1 MMNAR
6 VNAIMMLRS
15 LRVLALVGILLYL
28 PALAQESR
36 ISLLPVNAPASAAL
50 QVKQIPAQE
59 SLLNAPLNSAQPAIS
74 GKITQTDYLLGAGDL
89 LDIDDA
95 VMGSMI
101 RNGRLLSDGGI
112 NLPLIGKV
120 LLGGLSLPQARE
132 RLSLKYAQ
140 YFTQP
145 RLTIRLVQQHPLR
158 VYVTGAVANPGMYL
172 SGKDL
177 RPENLPQAQ
186 LGSSAQ
192 NLRFSKLYLTD
203 ALILAG
209 GLSQNA
215 NVRDV
220 RIHRSLP
227 ESRTEHV
234 NLMALFSQGN
244 PLQDL
249 SLQDQDVIEVE
260 PLPENTLIR
269 DRDWETFTRNNVATG
284 AFKVSVLGS
293 VTKPGAYPVQS
304 ADTVLT
310 AIAKAGGFSDE
321 ADRKRIMI
329 LHTTEQGQV
338 IYREM
343 DLRDKKLL
351 ATHSLES
358 WAGLL
363 PDDVVF
369 VNDSNA
375 RKLARFGKDLVVD
388 RASYALLFPLFNN
401 WFNRP

>member
-1 MMNAR
+1 MMT
-6 VNAIMMLRS
+6 RS
-15 LRVLALVGILLYL
+15 LCLLALAGILLCL
-28 PALAQESR
+28 PVRAQESR
-36 ISLLPVNAPASAAL
+36 ISLLPIHAPASAAMR
-50 QVKQIPAQE
+50 VKQIPAQE

-101 RNGRLLSDGGI
+101 RNGRLLPDGGI

-120 LLGGLSLPQARE
+120 MLGGLSLPQARE
-132 RLSLKYAQ
+132 RLSLQYAQ

-186 LGSSAQ
+186 LGNASQ

-215 NVRDV
+215 NVQDI
-220 RIHRSLP
+220 RIHRALP
-227 ESRTEHV
+227 EPRTEHV
-234 NLMALFSQGN
+234 NLMAMFSQGN
-244 PLQDL
+244 PLPDL

-269 DRDWETFTRNNVATG
+269 DRDWETFERNNVATST
-284 AFKVSVLGS
+284 FKVSVLGS
-293 VTKPGAYPVQS
+293 VAKPGAYPVQS
-304 ADTVLT
+304 QDTVLT

-329 LHTTEQGQV
+329 LHTTGQGQV
-338 IYREM
+338 LYREM

-351 ATHSLES
+351 ATRAIES

-375 RKLARFGKDLVVD
+375 HKLARFGKDLVVD

>member
-6 VNAIMMLRS
+6 VNAIMMARS
-15 LRVLALVGILLYL
+15 LCLLALVGKLICL
-28 PALAQESR
+28 PAWAQ
-36 ISLLPVNAPASAAL
+36 SLLPINAPVRAAMR
-50 QVKQIPAQE
+50 VKHIPAQPT
-59 SLLNAPLNSAQPAIS
+59 LLNNPLNLAQPAIT
-74 GKITQTDYLLGAGDL
+74 GKVTQSDYLLGAGDL
-89 LDIDDA
+89 LDIDDT
-95 VMGSMI
+95 VMGSLI
-101 RNGRLLSDGGI
+101 RNGRLSPDGSI

-120 LLGGLSLPQARE
+120 LLSGLSLPQARE
-132 RLSLKYAQ
+132 QLSLRYAQ

-186 LGSSAQ
+186 LGNTSQ

-215 NVRDV
+215 NVRDI
-220 RIHRSLP
+220 RIHRALP
-227 ESRTEHV
+227 EPRTEHV
-234 NLMALFSQGN
+234 NLLALFSQGN
-244 PLQDL
+244 PLPDL
-249 SLQDQDVIEVE
+249 NLQDQDVIEVE
-260 PLPENTLIR
+260 ALPENTLVR
-269 DRDWETFTRNNVATG
+269 DRDWETFGRNNVATG
-284 AFKVSVLGS
+284 TFKVSVLGS
-293 VTKPGAYPVQS
+293 VAKPGAYPVQS
-304 ADTVLT
+304 QDTVLT

-329 LHTTEQGQV
+329 LHTTGQGQV
-338 IYREM
+338 LYREM

-351 ATHSLES
+351 ATRAIGS